1 MIYKCQY
8 FHLVELLP
16 EKFYN
21 ENIQKYKDN
30 LWFLFDVRALMTLDR
45 LRNRYGKTHINNWK
59 WKKPGEKKDES
70 RGLRLP
76 DDPIGAKL
84 SQHRFGRGFDPWF
97 DRVTAD
103 EVREDL
109 ANHPEY
115 PTFGYITAIEDGAIA
130 KTWFHFDTRN
140 WDRVRNGIL
149 IIKPMP

>member
-21 ENIQKYKDN
+21 ENIGKYKDN
-30 LWFLFDVRALMTLDR
+30 LWFLFDVRALITLDR
-45 LRNRYGKTHINNWK
+45 LRGRYGKTHMNNWK
-59 WKKPGEKKDES
+59 WGGKDNS
-70 RGLRLP
+70 KGYRPP
-76 DDPIGAKL
+76 DDPEGAKL
-84 SQHRFGRGFDPWF
+84 SQHRYGRAGDPKF
-97 DRVTAD
+97 EMVTAD

-109 ANHPEY
+109 FNHPEY

-140 WDRVRNGIL
+140 WDKIRNGVL
-149 IIKPMP
+149 IVKPMS